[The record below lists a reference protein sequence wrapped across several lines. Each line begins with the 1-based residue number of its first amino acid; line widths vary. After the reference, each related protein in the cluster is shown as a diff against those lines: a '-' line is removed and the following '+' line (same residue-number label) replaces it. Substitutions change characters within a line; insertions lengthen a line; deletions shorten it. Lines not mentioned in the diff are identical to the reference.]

1 MALPQDFWDRLPT
14 RSDRELLDMLAHPE
28 DYLPEA
34 RDALAAELEK
44 RNIAPEVR
52 VELQTQSQASKHQE
66 DAKASERLGIGLRI
80 FIVIFCFGLTGVL
93 LAVYYDS
100 KGCKQKARDCWM
112 MLALSLAL
120 HFLLGILLPFIY

>member
-1 MALPQDFWDRLPT
+1 
-14 RSDRELLDMLAHPE
+14 MLAHPE

-80 FIVIFCFGLTGVL
+80 FIVIFCFGAAQFFCL
-93 LAVYYDS
+93 
-100 KGCKQKARDCWM
+100 
-112 MLALSLAL
+112 
-120 HFLLGILLPFIY
+120 